1 MWVVPREPYYLVP
14 FHGTFFY
21 GVRTMNKTEQMYLRD
36 SYERVFSAR
45 VFDIQDHSVVL
56 DRTLFYPRGG
66 GQMADKGRLEAH
78 GRIYPVVS
86 VEKRGDAVYHAV
98 VGPLPLVGEEVSGS
112 IDWDHRYRQMRTHTA
127 LHVLCGVIYHRFSS
141 QVTGC
146 QMYPDRARMDFTLV
160 DLSKERVGEIE
171 RLSNQAI
178 RAGYP
183 VRVRFVPRREANLMP
198 ELIRT
203 KVNLVPPEVDPL
215 RIVDIVGLDL
225 QADGGTHVA
234 NTIEVGSIRITKTE
248 NKGRENRRLEIELQ
262 PAVPE

>member
-1 MWVVPREPYYLVP
+1 MT
-14 FHGTFFY
+14 G
-21 GVRTMNKTEQMYLRD
+21 TEQLYLRD
-36 SYERVFSAR
+36 SYDRAFVGRV
-45 VFDIQDHSVVL
+45 VDVQEHNVVL
-56 DRTLFYPRGG
+56 DRSLFYPRGG
-66 GQMADKGRLEAH
+66 GQMADRGMLEAY
-78 GRIYPVVS
+78 GRTYLVVS
-86 VEKRGDAVYHAV
+86 VEKRGGTVYHAV
-98 VGPLPLVGEEVSGS
+98 DGPLPSVGEEVRGT
-112 IDWDHRYRQMRTHTA
+112 IDWEHRYRQMRTHTA

-141 QVTGC
+141 LVTGC
-146 QMYPDRARMDFTLV
+146 QMYPDRARMDFTLS
-160 DLSKERVGEIE
+160 DLSRERVDEIE
-171 RLSNQAI
+171 RLSNEAI

-203 KVNLVPPEVDPL
+203 KVSLVPPEINPIRV
-215 RIVDIVGLDL
+215 VEIVGLDL

>member
-1 MWVVPREPYYLVP
+1 MS
-14 FHGTFFY
+14 
-21 GVRTMNKTEQMYLRD
+21 KTEQLYLQD
-36 SYERVFSAR
+36 SYERLFSAR
-45 VFDIQDHSVVL
+45 VIDVYDHSVVL

-66 GQMADKGRLEAH
+66 GQMADRGSLESY
-78 GRIYPVVS
+78 GWVYPVVS
-86 VEKRGDAVYHAV
+86 VEKRGDAVYHTV
-98 VGPLPLVGEEVSGS
+98 DGQLPPVGETVSGR
-112 IDWDHRYRQMRTHTA
+112 IEWEHRYQQMRTHTA

-146 QMYPDRARMDFTLV
+146 QMYPDRARMDFTLA
-160 DLSKERVGEIE
+160 DLSKDRVDEIE
-171 RLSNQAI
+171 RLSNEAV

-183 VRVRFVPRREANLMP
+183 VRVRFIPRREANLMP

-215 RIVDIVGLDL
+215 RIIDIVGLDL

-262 PAVPE
+262 PAIPE